1 MSVQRL
7 CLFFTHILSVIE
19 MEYTQK
25 HQPILRVE
33 LSTQIEIKK
42 PSAPKRADIYDK
54 TSAEFRTKEISQCSS
69 RSQNVIHAIDWIGEI
84 ESCLRILLI
93 VA

>member
-54 TSAEFRTKEISQCSS
+54 TSAEFRRHLASED
-69 RSQNVIHAIDWIGEI
+69 AIRQLEQRK
-84 ESCLRILLI
+84 SLSAAVVHRMSFMR
-93 VA
+93 